1 MSLGRRASWAI
12 WIGPALDVQYRRHGR
27 QAAALQNKRPSG
39 ISGSCLL
46 ACLLTRLPCLGLALQ
61 FGFWTKKVSPGRASG
76 IFGTFLFSALPHV
89 SPSPC
94 PLSHPI
100 IVLHLKTTPPA
111 SPSSIS
117 YKPSISQ
124 SYVASGIP
132 IFILNPF
139 PLLPLPIA
147 FLPPSSP
154 LVWSNPTS
162 QDQPLCIQTSK
173 SRDSN
178 ALSHRFYLPAHIL
191 RHDRFR
197 RFSTIDSFFACR
209 RFRRFPQKLN
219 S

>member
-1 MSLGRRASWAI
+1 MGNSDWPSHVSLYSTADMEDK
-12 WIGPALDVQYRRHGR
+12 L
-27 QAAALQNKRPSG
+27 LQNKRPSG

-46 ACLLTRLPCLGLALQ
+46 AHSLALLGWALQ

-117 YKPSISQ
+117 YKHSISQ

-147 FLPPSSP
+147 FFAPLLPSG
-154 LVWSNPTS
+154 LVESNLSRPTS
-162 QDQPLCIQTSK
+162 LHTNLQITRQQRLVPPLLLTRPHLETRPLPSLL
-173 SRDSN
+173 DN
-178 ALSHRFYLPAHIL
+178 RF
-191 RHDRFR
+191 
-197 RFSTIDSFFACR
+197 FFACR